1 MEKVR
6 FLWHS
11 LKNFRQMGT
20 VIRSS
25 EAMCKKMTH
34 FIIPE
39 DHLNIVE
46 LGAGDGVITQ
56 FIMEKM
62 SYQARLLVFE
72 INPELCDLINK
83 IKDDR
88 VIVINDSAE
97 HLEYYLN
104 LHNITEADI
113 VISAIPFL
121 VLPDDLTR
129 LIINSCKRVLKTDG
143 IFIQM
148 HYIRS
153 IKKLYK
159 SIFGNVQTFFVPVN
173 IPPGYVFKCVKEN

>member
-1 MEKVR
+1 
-6 FLWHS
+6 
-11 LKNFRQMGT
+11 MGT

-25 EAMCKKMTH
+25 EAMCRKMTH

-56 FIMEKM
+56 YIMEKM
-62 SYQARLLVFE
+62 SGKAKLLVFE

-97 HLEYYLN
+97 QIEYYLKLN
-104 LHNITEADI
+104 NITHADI
-113 VISAIPFL
+113 IISAIPFL
-121 VLPDDLTR
+121 VLPDDLTKTI
-129 LIINSCKRVLKTDG
+129 LYSCKKVLKSEG

-153 IKKLYK
+153 IKRLYK
-159 SIFGNVQTFFVPVN
+159 NIFGNVQTYFVAVN
-173 IPPGYVFKCVKEN
+173 IPPGYVFKCINEK